1 MTNGSAPNCLV
12 AGFSMFPLLR
22 SGDRVF
28 LRPAERNGIVPGD
41 IIVFSRGGK
50 QIVHRV
56 IRGDD
61 VIQTQG
67 DGNPVP
73 DEPLEPEAA
82 LFFCTSFERNGAVM
96 PLTCGEAGVE
106 EFHRNQKK
114 LRQRERLQKG
124 ARTLCRLLPFK
135 LKADH
140 LEQALFGELR
150 VFYWRKRPVAYE
162 NAGRWHWLDL
172 RCACFIKPAFRMTL
186 VEKELQEMR
195 FAGSLFRLL
204 RECRHSTDDGYVER
218 KEN

>member
-50 QIVHRV
+50 Q
-56 IRGDD
+56 G
-61 VIQTQG
+61 TPFLPPQG
-67 DGNPVP
+67 PRQSQ
-73 DEPLEPEAA
+73 AA
-82 LFFCTSFERNGAVM
+82 VFCTSFERNGAVM

-186 VEKELQEMR
+186 VEKELQEI
-195 FAGSLFRLL
+195 LDERL
-204 RECRHSTDDGYVER
+204 
-218 KEN
+218 